1 MMMKQIIKTAKQTI
15 LTVLSTTLLATPTL
29 AAIDYGKFFNP
40 EQAVGK
46 VASSP
51 IGAALV
57 SILELVV
64 GIVVIGGVLALI
76 VSFLKFIFGL
86 KTGSGDSASDGYK
99 GMGSIALGGLILV
112 ICISMFFYFLEYK
125 PTP

>member
-1 MMMKQIIKTAKQTI
+1 MTLKKTIQVAKQTI
-15 LTVLSTTLLATPTL
+15 LTILSTILLATPSM
-29 AAIDYGKFFNP
+29 AAIDYAKFFNP

-46 VASSP
+46 VAESP

-57 SILELVV
+57 NILELVV

-99 GMGSIALGGLILV
+99 GMGSIAIGGLILV

-125 PTP
+125 P